1 MPYFDKNG
9 QTAYDANFYQTVK
22 AASGTNIDHCYQ
34 CLTCSLGCPVTFA
47 MDYLPNQ
54 LVRMVQLGLKQPT
67 LTSATIWVCADCE
80 ACATRCPNVVEIL
93 RLMDALR
100 EMAQQECIKRK
111 EKTVAVFHHAFLGSI
126 KRWGRQY
133 ELSTLLELKL
143 KTADFFSDIDL
154 GIKMLLRSKLKLLP
168 PRFGDVRGVRA
179 IFQRIEK
186 RIAGGERA

>member
-9 QTAYDANFYQTVK
+9 QTAYDVNFYQTVK
-22 AASGTNIDHCYQ
+22 AASGANIDRCYQ

-80 ACATRCPNVVEIL
+80 ACATRCPNDVAIV
-93 RLMDALR
+93 RLMDTLR
-100 EMAQQECIKRK
+100 EMAQQEGIIGK
-111 EKTVAVFHHAFLGSI
+111 EKAVAAFHHAFLGSV

-133 ELSTLLELKL
+133 ELPMLLELKL
-143 KTADFFSDIDL
+143 KTADFFSDINL
-154 GIKMLLRSKLKLLP
+154 GIKMLLKGKLKLLP
-168 PRFGDVRGVRA
+168 PRFGDVKGMKA
-179 IFQRIEK
+179 IFQRIEQ
-186 RIAGGERA
+186 RIAGGERT